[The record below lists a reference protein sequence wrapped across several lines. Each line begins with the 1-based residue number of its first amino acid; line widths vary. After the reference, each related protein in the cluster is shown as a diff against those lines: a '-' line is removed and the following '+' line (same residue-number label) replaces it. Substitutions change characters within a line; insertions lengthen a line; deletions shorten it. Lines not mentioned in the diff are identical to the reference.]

1 MPPSN
6 AKSSKTGQPGTKMIA
21 QNKRARHEYFIEDT
35 IEAGIALEGWE
46 VKSLRD
52 GKGQLTES
60 YVIVD
65 KGELFLFGCH
75 ISPLKTASTHI
86 TPEPTRTR
94 KLLMHSREIDRLI
107 GAVERDGYTLIPL
120 SMYFKAGR
128 AKLAVALGK
137 GKKLHDK
144 RASIKERDWNRDKQR
159 VLKNG

>member
-6 AKSSKTGQPGTKMIA
+6 ANSSKAGQPGTKMIA

-46 VKSLRD
+46 VKSLRE

-65 KGELFLFGCH
+65 KGELFLYGCH

-86 TPEPTRTR
+86 NPEPTRTR

>member
-75 ISPLKTASTHI
+75 CS
-86 TPEPTRTR
+86 
-94 KLLMHSREIDRLI
+94 
-107 GAVERDGYTLIPL
+107 GYRP
-120 SMYFKAGR
+120 G
-128 AKLAVALGK
+128 
-137 GKKLHDK
+137 
-144 RASIKERDWNRDKQR
+144 
-159 VLKNG
+159 